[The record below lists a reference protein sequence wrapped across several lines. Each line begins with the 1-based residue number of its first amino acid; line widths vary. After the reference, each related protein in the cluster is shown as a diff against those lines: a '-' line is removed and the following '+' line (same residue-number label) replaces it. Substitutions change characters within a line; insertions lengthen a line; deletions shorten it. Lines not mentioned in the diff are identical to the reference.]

1 MFYRL
6 CSSILQSYN
15 TTMYVQIAHA
25 CYQMLILLTHLLDTY
40 YSVTVWMSDLI
51 DFPRVFHIDQMQRE

>member
-1 MFYRL
+1 M
-6 CSSILQSYN
+6 LQSYN
-15 TTMYVQIAHA
+15 TTMYAQIVHA
-25 CYQMLILLTHLLDTY
+25 CYQMLILLTHLLNTY

>member
-6 CSSILQSYN
+6 CSGILQSYN
-15 TTMYVQIAHA
+15 TTMYAQIVHA

-40 YSVTVWMSDLI
+40 YSVTVRISDLI